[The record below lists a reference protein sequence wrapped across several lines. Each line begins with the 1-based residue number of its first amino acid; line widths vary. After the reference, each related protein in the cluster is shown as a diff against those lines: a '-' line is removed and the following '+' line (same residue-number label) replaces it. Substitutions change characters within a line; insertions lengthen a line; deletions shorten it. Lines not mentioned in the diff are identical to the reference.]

1 MEFLR
6 RRFHICRSHRLAV
19 RGWAGNSTHFEAVM
33 KDHSQEDADPYSPLM
48 CILLLLMVVA
58 ATQLHAVWF

>member
-1 MEFLR
+1 LPQPSAR
-6 RRFHICRSHRLAV
+6 PLA
-19 RGWAGNSTHFEAVM
+19 GGNITHFEAVM